1 MGHCQPILGFE
12 VYKESHLLFNV
23 TILLGI
29 SYSLILMQRGNEA
42 TRQRGN
48 EATRQRGNEAT
59 RQPHSPRVEHST

>member
-48 EATRQRGNEAT
+48 PI
-59 RQPHSPRVEHST
+59 PHAWNIQHNPDRCDTDYHI

>member
-48 EATRQRGNEAT
+48 EATRQ
-59 RQPHSPRVEHST
+59 PHSPRVEHST